1 MICPPKNSVGDLSAA
16 SYVSG
21 LLQREFGS
29 FQSVLISHESQ
40 SGTKPDRG
48 FDSTLSLR
56 SLVDGPSQSSRSP
69 WCFWLD
75 SAHDLDASAAEK
87 VIDSLN
93 SCDVVVFSARSLGV
107 LDGTEKTVLW
117 PDEWAARFRQRGF
130 QTVDWLRPG
139 IHCDR
144 NVPPSIAQNIVI
156 FAKAAIIAQ
165 MPGWRSRVVPAPG
178 RMLHPAAFGP
188 RPGHGKLFPFPDAG
202 FDAALP
208 PFMIEHLQA
217 RWVSP
222 STLKRT
228 ASAVITFHNEGLLA
242 HRTLMSVH
250 LVREYAETRGLNVQM
265 VAVLDAADEWTA
277 DVVSRHP
284 TLRKSDVVLHT
295 ENADLGTSRN
305 HGIQASSGDFIGTFD
320 GDDLYSESWL
330 FRAWERACAF
340 SHPVVVHPDWL
351 VEFDRASVWYQGV
364 RDMSRPWTE
373 PWSLSVS
380 NPWLSCSFAARSVYE
395 CVPYARMDVRNTG
408 FGFEDW
414 HWNIQL
420 LAAGIP
426 HVSAAET
433 CLFYRRKDQSMSKDM
448 TWLGA
453 LTPPLAAFD
462 TVWRQPIT

>member
-1 MICPPKNSVGDLSAA
+1 MIRPPKNSAGDLSAA

-29 FQSVLISHESQ
+29 FHSVLITDESQ
-40 SGTKPDRG
+40 SGAKPALR
-48 FDSTLSLR
+48 FDSTLDLP
-56 SLVDGPSQSSRSP
+56 SLVNGPSQSSQGP
-69 WCFWLD
+69 WYFWLD
-75 SAHDLDASAAEK
+75 SAHDLDTDAAEK
-87 VIDSLN
+87 VIDALS

-107 LDGTEKTVLW
+107 LEGTEKTVLW

-144 NVPPSIAQNIVI
+144 NAPPSIAQNIVI
-156 FAKAAIIAQ
+156 FAKPEMIAQ
-165 MPGWRSRVVPAPG
+165 TPGWRSRVVPSPG

-188 RPGHGKLFPFPDAG
+188 RPGLGNLFPFPDDG
-202 FDAALP
+202 FDAADP
-208 PFMIEHLQA
+208 PPLIPHMRS
-217 RWVSP
+217 RWKPS
-222 STLKRT
+222 STLNKT
-228 ASAVITFHNEGLLA
+228 VSAVITFHNEGLLA
-242 HRTLMSVH
+242 HRTLMSI
-250 LVREYAETRGLNVQM
+250 LRVREYAENRGLKVQL
-265 VAVLDAADEWTA
+265 VAILDAADEWTT

-284 TLRKSDVVLHT
+284 AFRKSDVVLHKD
-295 ENADLGTSRN
+295 NADLGTSRN
-305 HGIQASSGDFIGTFD
+305 QGIQAGAGDFIGTFD
-320 GDDLYSESWL
+320 GDDLYSEPWL

-351 VEFDRASVWYQGV
+351 VEFDRASVWYEGV
-364 RDMSRPWTE
+364 RDMSRPWTK
-373 PWSLSVS
+373 PWSLAVS

-395 CVPYARMDVRNTG
+395 CVPYARMDVRTTG
-408 FGFEDW
+408 FGYEDW

-433 CLFYRRKDQSMSKDM
+433 CLFYRRKNQSMSKDM

-453 LTPPLAAFD
+453 LPPPLAAFD
-462 TVWRQPIT
+462 TVWR